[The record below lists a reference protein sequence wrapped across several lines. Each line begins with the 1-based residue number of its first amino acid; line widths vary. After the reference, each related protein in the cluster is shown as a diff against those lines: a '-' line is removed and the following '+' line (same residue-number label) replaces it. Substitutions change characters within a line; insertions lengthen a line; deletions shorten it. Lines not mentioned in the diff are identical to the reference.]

1 MVAPAAVAA
10 GKKAADNPAAS
21 VFLAVLVG
29 AVLLQGVKK
38 LPNLG
43 ELVWNRFVP
52 FDVTAPI
59 DYTIESV
66 KDTWETEFELQQ
78 RIIDITSGDDPVERA
93 FFGDFSGAL
102 GPEDEEIFGFW
113 QTGYRGAREG
123 LFLGMRSPW
132 APY

>member
-1 MVAPAAVAA
+1 MVAPVAAAA
-10 GKKAADNPAAS
+10 GKKAANNPAGTL
-21 VFLAVLVG
+21 FLAVLAGV
-29 AVLLQGVKK
+29 VLLQGVKK

-43 ELVWNRFVP
+43 EWAWNWVVP

-66 KDTWETEFELQQ
+66 KDTWEAEYEVQQ
-78 RIIDITSGDDPVERA
+78 RIIDITPSEDPVERA

-102 GPEDEEIFGFW
+102 GPEDEEAFGFW